1 MSVLYL
7 GAERFSKYSGYGGGF
22 KFIEPHFD
30 ESAIDQRNRSLTSIV
45 CMDALE
51 GCGGI
56 KDQCKVIPFK
66 RELIKSC
73 CGFSCDE
80 SLLREGDSIR
90 KLPIASGNWGCGMF
104 GGNKEVKTIIQWI
117 SASLSGRELRYY
129 TFNDK
134 NLTERQEAF
143 VKVCVENNLTTGD
156 LYNLCMEFGARDTEE
171 VGVFEY
177 IYNILNKKAEP
188 SSV

>member
-1 MSVLYL
+1 
-7 GAERFSKYSGYGGGF
+7 
-22 KFIEPHFD
+22 
-30 ESAIDQRNRSLTSIV
+30 
-45 CMDALE
+45 MDALE

-56 KDQCKVIPFK
+56 KDQCKVIQFK
-66 RELIKSC
+66 RELVKSY

-80 SLLREGDSIR
+80 SLLREGDNIR

-117 SASLSGRELRYY
+117 SASLCGRELHYY

-134 NLTERQEAF
+134 NLTERQQAF

-156 LYNLCMEFGARDTEE
+156 LYNLCIEFGDKDTEE

-177 IYNILNKKAEP
+177 IYNRFNKQEEP
-188 SSV
+188 SAV